1 MRKFFKNMMLT
12 AMSVGLLAGCGSNKT
27 HLVTFYL
34 GLQDAIYE
42 DVEVAH
48 GKTVERPAD
57 PTKEGFTFDNWY
69 LKDENGK
76 YGEKYNFDTKVT
88 EDLDLFAKWDRVYVP
103 SENEYHIVGD
113 LANTDLTYINWS
125 FDPEEIDDRS
135 YLTKAEDSNTF
146 SIELEIGYLGKFKIK
161 KPGIPWDGD
170 TEADFTMLWETKEGL
185 EAPEYLQEADNR
197 NIQVNDAGKYLI
209 EFEEDELWIK
219 VTRTG
224 DVAEGS
230 GAKPTPDPDAID
242 NWGLVGGHNNWGNED
257 EEGVVID
264 DTALEYI
271 ADGEYYRLDL
281 VYLEAGTEF
290 KLRTDNSWGKEHG
303 PTLDDDLDD
312 NITFKTNEETGEPE
326 GNYKAEKTG
335 IYQFVFVP
343 SEEGNVLYARL
354 ATFGYRG
361 NAAPLNWNDDAEHL
375 TVDAEN
381 PLRYTG
387 SITFTG
393 EGETKLKLGA
403 LGPYDGWQTS
413 FSTGDG
419 NMAVVAGTYE
429 AELVFKLGEGNAV
442 ELDTFT
448 FTKTA

>member
-125 FDPEEIDDRS
+125 LDPEEIDDRS

-185 EAPEYLQEADNR
+185 EAPEYLKEADNR
-197 NIQVNDAGKYLI
+197 NIQVTDAGKYLI

-230 GAKPTPDPDAID
+230 GAKPTPEPGSID
-242 NWGLVGGHNNWGNED
+242 DWGLVGTINGWGEQED
-257 EEGVVID
+257 LSLTYVE
-264 DTALEYI
+264 
-271 ADGEYYRLDL
+271 DGEYYRLDL
-281 VYLEAGTEF
+281 VYLEEGAEI
-290 KLRTDNSWGKEHG
+290 KLRTDTAWGNEHG
-303 PTLDDDLDD
+303 PSVKDVLDENITYDLD
-312 NITFKTNEETGEPE
+312 EEENPT
-326 GNYKAEKTG
+326 GNYKVGKTG

-343 SEEGNVLYARL
+343 SDEGNVLYARL

-361 NAAPLNWNDDAEHL
+361 SAAPLNWNDDAEPL

-381 PLRYTG
+381 PLRFTG

-393 EGETKLKLGA
+393 EGKTKLKLGA

-419 NMAVVAGTYE
+419 DMAVVAGTYE
-429 AELVFKLGEGNAV
+429 AELVFTNDGALV
-442 ELDTFT
+442 ELESFT